1 MEKGIECILPHPARL
16 CIEHAHV
23 AERRSEKDTDEVVVV
38 LVVVVM
44 MMLVVLRRTL
54 GKP

>member
-23 AERRSEKDTDEVVVV
+23 AERRSEKDADEMVVV
-38 LVVVVM
+38 LVM
-44 MMLVVLRRTL
+44 MVVLRRTL